1 MYDVVVVGA
10 RCAGASL
17 AMLLARRGRRVALLD
32 RARFPSDTISSHF
45 LWQRGAARL
54 QSWRLLDRL
63 RALGC
68 RPLPVLTF
76 DVGPAALTGRLPE
89 VDGVSDAFC
98 PRRTVLDKV
107 LVDAAVEAGAELF
120 EGTPVHSLRWSEGRV
135 TGIELRGSHLDG
147 RFVVGA
153 DGRNSLVASAVGA
166 DAYRWSPPL
175 TFVYYSYWSGL
186 ETRAPVYYA
195 RPGLLILRWPTN
207 DGLTCLYVGRRQAKF
222 HEFREDI
229 EGNFLRALEVIPG
242 LREEV
247 AAGRREERFRGAANL
262 PNFYRTSHGNGWAL
276 AGDAGHH
283 KDPTTGFGMSD
294 AFVSAEM
301 LAEALTTSDPDTAL
315 AAYQRRRDEATANC
329 FYLTLRSASLEP
341 LPERLQRYYEAA
353 SQDPTEVTRILGT
366 LSGALPTDEVFSR
379 AHIDAFLGRE
389 IQPPVRGW
397 KP

>member
-1 MYDVVVVGA
+1 M
-10 RCAGASL
+10 
-17 AMLLARRGRRVALLD
+17 
-32 RARFPSDTISSHF
+32 
-45 LWQRGAARL
+45 
-54 QSWRLLDRL
+54 
-63 RALGC
+63 
-68 RPLPVLTF
+68 
-76 DVGPAALTGRLPE
+76 
-89 VDGVSDAFC
+89 
-98 PRRTVLDKV
+98 
-107 LVDAAVEAGAELF
+107 
-120 EGTPVHSLRWSEGRV
+120 
-135 TGIELRGSHLDG
+135 
-147 RFVVGA
+147 
-153 DGRNSLVASAVGA
+153 
-166 DAYRWSPPL
+166 
-175 TFVYYSYWSGL
+175 
-186 ETRAPVYYA
+186 
-195 RPGLLILRWPTN
+195 RWPTN

-389 IQPPVRGW
+389 IQPPVSGW